1 MRYREGQEIPE
12 NIEPHI
18 GDASMAFTAVLGL
31 FIGIALTVLA
41 RKGKVMWLTVW
52 GAGLV
57 LISIVYLVYLA
68 IT

>member
-18 GDASMAFTAVLGL
+18 GDASMAFAAVLGL
-31 FIGIALTVLA
+31 FIGITLTVLA

-52 GAGLV
+52 GSGLV
-57 LISIVYLVYLA
+57 LLSIVYLVYLGLN
-68 IT
+68 

>member
-31 FIGIALTVLA
+31 FIGIVLTVLA

-52 GAGLV
+52 GAMLV
-57 LISIVYLVYLA
+57 LISIVYLVYLGVN
-68 IT
+68 

>member
-1 MRYREGQEIPE
+1 MRYREGQEIPD

-31 FIGIALTVLA
+31 FIGIVLTVLA

-52 GAGLV
+52 SGGLV
-57 LISIVYLVYLA
+57 FISIIYLVYLG
-68 IT
+68 IN